1 MVEEYVYCSFGAS
14 RSWIFSEIQML
25 EAPKLREVTSLK
37 KGQLDF
43 LSCRAFP
50 LKLLF
55 NLQGIFQL
63 KPPFT
68 DDSPTK
74 PLHLQNSFALKP
86 PFTMDFPIKM
96 STFTMDFPAKTFIY
110 ENDFST
116 KNSCWGDI
124 SLEKFITFPGI
135 AFGIFTRLFPTYG
148 SFPFFYWKSWF
159 LKSLEIDWFRCNS
172 KLM

>member
-1 MVEEYVYCSFGAS
+1 
-14 RSWIFSEIQML
+14 ML

-74 PLHLQNSFALKP
+74 PLHLQNSFALTP
-86 PFTMDFPIKM
+86 P
-96 STFTMDFPAKTFIY
+96 FTMDFPAKTFIY

-116 KNSCWGDI
+116 KNSC
-124 SLEKFITFPGI
+124 
-135 AFGIFTRLFPTYG
+135 
-148 SFPFFYWKSWF
+148 
-159 LKSLEIDWFRCNS
+159 
-172 KLM
+172 